1 MIWGSSLPPS
11 LPLSLSLSLQ
21 QVTQINT
28 HLTEL
33 KESQASQPQIIVS
46 SQPSSSSSSS
56 SPSVSDNEQE
66 DGSGRK
72 DEELLKL
79 KTALNSI
86 VNEAM
91 TKRGVEVIIIII
103 IIIIFNLFTCTLLF
117 AILIFFSLQVV

>member
-1 MIWGSSLPPS
+1 MGVISPS
-11 LPLSLSLSLQ
+11 LPLSFSLQ

-56 SPSVSDNEQE
+56 SSPSASDNEQE

-103 IIIIFNLFTCTLLF
+103 IIIIFYLLHVRYHV
-117 AILIFFSLQVV
+117 LY